1 MSKYRKTQ
9 YLAPKS
15 ELTEQIRVMQ
25 WCKSMEAYDK
35 DYSLIYHVPNEGNRN
50 RKTGSN
56 LVKAGLK
63 KGVPDICVA
72 VPKMGMHGLYIE
84 LKKDK
89 QSKVSK
95 EQIEWIKK
103 LSHQKYIA
111 TVCYG
116 ADEAINLIA
125 SYMSSNISDLKV
137 QNIKDFKKE
146 FKDENIK
153 GQIDV
158 EEALQNIES
167 ENKKISNLDKIKT
180 FDTIYM
186 SEFMFRMINRQC
198 KICPIGSK
206 GKCIFYNTE
215 EVTDRLCKKQI
226 RIWLE
231 TENMLEAEFPG

>member
-1 MSKYRKTQ
+1 MFKYRKTQ

-125 SYMSSNISDLKV
+125 AYMSSDYEKFLKAHRYLQEDGTTGKV
-137 QNIKDFKKE
+137 DFKMVSE
-146 FKDENIK
+146 
-153 GQIDV
+153 ID
-158 EEALQNIES
+158 
-167 ENKKISNLDKIKT
+167 
-180 FDTIYM
+180 
-186 SEFMFRMINRQC
+186 
-198 KICPIGSK
+198 
-206 GKCIFYNTE
+206 TE
-215 EVTDRLCKKQI
+215 
-226 RIWLE
+226 
-231 TENMLEAEFPG
+231 